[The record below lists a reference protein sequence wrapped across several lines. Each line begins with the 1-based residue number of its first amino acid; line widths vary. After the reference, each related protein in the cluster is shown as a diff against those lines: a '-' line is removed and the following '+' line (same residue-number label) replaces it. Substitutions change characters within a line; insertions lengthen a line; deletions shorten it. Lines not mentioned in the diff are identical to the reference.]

1 MDVVIAGGHGQIA
14 LQLARLLAD
23 AGHGV
28 RGLIRNPDHAADVE
42 AQGGLGLIADLE
54 EQDVDELADVVGNAD
69 AIVFAA
75 GAGPGS
81 GPQRKWTVDYAGAV
95 KLMEVARRN
104 AIDRYV
110 IVSSIRADPE
120 AEDDGAFGTYLKA
133 KGKADEKLMES
144 GLSYT
149 IVRPGRLT
157 DDPGK
162 GAIELGDER
171 GEITRADVAAVVA
184 EVLDTPGTAGKI
196 MVINNGPVPIAEA
209 VQQVAAG
216 S

>member
-14 LQLARLLAD
+14 LQLSRLLAD

-54 EQDVDELADVVGNAD
+54 EQDVDELADVIGNAD

-157 DDPGK
+157 DDPPK
-162 GAIELGDER
+162 GSIELGDER

-184 EVLDTPGTAGKI
+184 AVLDTPGTAGKV

>member
-14 LQLARLLAD
+14 LLLSRLLAD
-23 AGHGV
+23 EGHAV
-28 RGLIRNPDHAADVE
+28 RGLIRNPDHAADLE
-42 AQGGLGLIADLE
+42 AQGATGVVADLE
-54 EQDVDELADVVGNAD
+54 AQDVDELADIVGSAD

-75 GAGPGS
+75 GAGAGS
-81 GPQRKWTVDYAGAV
+81 GPERKWTVDYAGAV

-104 AIDRYV
+104 QIARYV

-149 IVRPGRLT
+149 IIRPGRLT
-157 DDPGK
+157 DDAGT

-184 EVLDTPGTAGKI
+184 EVLDTPGTAGHV
-196 MVINNGPVPIAEA
+196 MVINNGPVSIAEA

>member
-1 MDVVIAGGHGQIA
+1 MDIVIAGGHGKIA
-14 LQLARLLAD
+14 LQLERLLAGE
-23 AGHGV
+23 GHDV
-28 RGLIRNPDHAADVE
+28 RGLIRNPDHGADLE
-42 AQGGLGLIADLE
+42 AQGATPVVADLE
-54 EQDVDELADVVGNAD
+54 EQDVDELADVIGTAD

-133 KGKADEKLMES
+133 KGKADQKLMES

-149 IVRPGRLT
+149 IIRPGRLT
-157 DDPGK
+157 DDPPK

-171 GEITRADVAAVVA
+171 GEITRADVAAVIA
-184 EVLDTPGTAGKI
+184 EVLDTPGTAGKV
-196 MVINNGPVPIAEA
+196 MVINNGPLPIVEA
-209 VQQVAAG
+209 VQQVAAEG
-216 S
+216 

>member
-14 LQLARLLAD
+14 LQLSRLLAD

-28 RGLIRNPDHAADVE
+28 RGLIRNPDHAADLE
-42 AQGGLGLIADLE
+42 AQGALGVVADLE
-54 EQDVDELADVVGNAD
+54 EQDVDELADAVGNAD

-104 AIDRYV
+104 QIDRYV
-110 IVSSIRADPE
+110 IVSSIGADPE

-133 KGKADEKLMES
+133 KGKADQKLMES

-149 IVRPGRLT
+149 IIRPGHLT
-157 DDPGK
+157 NDPAK
-162 GAIELGDER
+162 GAIQLGDER
-171 GEITRADVAAVVA
+171 GEITRADVAAVIA
-184 EVLDTPGTAGKI
+184 EVLDTPGTAGEI
-196 MVINNGPVPIAEA
+196 MVINNGPIPIAEA
-209 VQQVAAG
+209 VRQVAAG

>member
-1 MDVVIAGGHGQIA
+1 MDIVIAGGHGQIA
-14 LQLARLLAD
+14 LQLERLLAD

-28 RGLIRNPDHAADVE
+28 RGLIRNPDHVEDLE
-42 AQGGLGLIADLE
+42 AQGALAVVADLE
-54 EQDVDELADVVGNAD
+54 AQDVDELADVIGNAD

-133 KGKADEKLMES
+133 KGKADQKLMES

-149 IVRPGRLT
+149 IIRPGHLT
-157 DDPGK
+157 DDAPKGK
-162 GAIELGDER
+162 IELGDER

-196 MVINNGPVPIAEA
+196 MVINNGPLSIAEA
-209 VQQVAAG
+209 VQQVAAEG
-216 S
+216 

>member
-14 LQLARLLAD
+14 LQLSRMLAD

-28 RGLIRNPDHAADVE
+28 RGLIRNPDHAADLE
-42 AQGGLGLIADLE
+42 AQGALGVVADLE
-54 EQDVDELADVVGNAD
+54 EQDVDELADVVGAAD

-95 KLMEVARRN
+95 KLMEAARRN
-104 AIDRYV
+104 QIDRYI

-133 KGKADEKLMES
+133 KGKADQKLMES

-149 IVRPGRLT
+149 IIRPGRLT
-157 DDPGK
+157 DDEPTGS
-162 GAIELGDER
+162 IELGDER
-171 GEITRADVAAVVA
+171 GEITRADVAAVIA
-184 EVLDTPGTAGKI
+184 AALDTPGTAGKV
-196 MVINNGPVPIAEA
+196 MVINNGPLPIAEA

>member
-14 LQLARLLAD
+14 LQLERILAD

-28 RGLIRNPDHAADVE
+28 RGLIRNPDHAADLE
-42 AQGGLGLIADLE
+42 AQGALGVVADLE
-54 EQDVDELADVVGNAD
+54 EQDVDELADAIGSAD

-81 GPQRKWTVDYAGAV
+81 GAQRKWTVDYAGAV

-104 AIDRYV
+104 QIDRYV
-110 IVSSIRADPE
+110 IISSIRADPD
-120 AEDDGAFGTYLKA
+120 AEDDGGFGTYLKA
-133 KGKADEKLMES
+133 KGKADQKLMES

-149 IVRPGRLT
+149 IIRPGRLT
-157 DDPGK
+157 DDEPTGS
-162 GAIELGDER
+162 IELGDER

-184 EVLDTPGTAGKI
+184 AALDTPGTSGKL
-196 MVINNGPVPIAEA
+196 MVINNGPLPIAEA

-216 S
+216 G

>member
-14 LQLARLLAD
+14 LQLERILAD

-28 RGLIRNPDHAADVE
+28 RGLIRNPDHAADLE
-42 AQGGLGLIADLE
+42 AQGALGVVADLE
-54 EQDVDELADVVGNAD
+54 EQDVDELADAIGSAD

-104 AIDRYV
+104 QIDRY
-110 IVSSIRADPE
+110 IIISSIRADPD

-133 KGKADEKLMES
+133 KGKADQKLMES

-149 IVRPGRLT
+149 IIRPGRLT
-157 DDPGK
+157 DDEPTGS
-162 GAIELGDER
+162 IELGDER
-171 GEITRADVAAVVA
+171 GEITRADVAAVA
-184 EVLDTPGTAGKI
+184 AAVLETPGTAGKV
-196 MVINNGPVPIAEA
+196 MVINNGPLPIAEA

-216 S
+216 G